1 MLEIWLQGPPRATR
15 NGRPVEDVRGTKA
28 WALLAHLLLSRTPVP
43 RRRLGVLLFP
53 DAADPAAAL
62 RWNLSQLR
70 RGLGLGLEGDPVV
83 LTLPAS
89 TRVDVEVMTG
99 VDVADACD
107 VALDAAPLLDGVTVG
122 GEAEDFDRW
131 LDGERRH
138 LDGIRA
144 DVLREA
150 ALGRL
155 SRGDP
160 AGAVPLATRV
170 LELDPYDENA
180 AVLLVRALREAG
192 DPRRAREVAEAVATR
207 LRNELGTNP
216 TSALWSAAHAS
227 PGGTP
232 LTGGRPVV
240 QAQLEAGEAALAAGV
255 PDAGVDALREAV
267 GGARALDDLP
277 LLATTLTALGSALVH
292 AVRGTDQDALVLLHE
307 AVTAAAA
314 CDLPR
319 TGARASRELG
329 YVDLLRG
336 RYERAGHWFDGATAL
351 AVDDEELAW
360 VSGFA
365 GGARTDVGDHAGAGA
380 LLDEAVGRAEASGAL
395 QAEAMAYTW
404 RGRLRMLQDDDDG
417 AVADLDAAIDI
428 GRRLA
433 WRSFL
438 PWPQTLHADV
448 RRRRGEA
455 DAAVAA
461 LQPVLATSRQVGDP
475 CWESAALRSLGL
487 ATVSRGRLAEGLELL
502 EDAPRQCRRLPDTYL
517 WIELWG
523 VDALADVGSAHGLEQ
538 AEGWITSLEQA
549 SSLHGMGSLHQNVA
563 RYRAR

>member
-1 MLEIWLQGPPRATR
+1 MLEIWLQGPPRAMR
-15 NGRPVEDVRGTKA
+15 DGCPVDDVRGTKA
-28 WALLAHLLLSRTPVP
+28 WALLAHLLLSRTPVS
-43 RRRLGVLLFP
+43 RRRLGALLFP
-53 DAADPAAAL
+53 DAVDPAAAL

-89 TRVDVEVMTG
+89 ARVDVEVMTG
-99 VDVADACD
+99 IDVVDACD

-122 GEAEDFDRW
+122 SEGDEFDRW

-138 LDGIRA
+138 LDGIRS

-180 AVLLVRALREAG
+180 AVLLVRALSEAG
-192 DPRRAREVAEAVATR
+192 DAGRAREVAETVTLR
-207 LRNELGTNP
+207 LRQELGTDP

-227 PGGTP
+227 PGRTL

-307 AVTAAAA
+307 AVAAAA
-314 CDLPR
+314 ASDLPA

-336 RYERAGHWFDGATAL
+336 RYERAAHWFDSATAL
-351 AVDDEELAW
+351 AVDDEGRAW
-360 VSGFA
+360 TTGYA

-380 LLDEAVGRAEASGAL
+380 LLDEAVGRAEAGGSL
-395 QAEAMAYTW
+395 QAAAMAYTW
-404 RGRLRMLQDDDDG
+404 RGRLRMLQDDDSG
-417 AVADLDAAIDI
+417 AVADLDVAIDI

-448 RRRRGEA
+448 LRRRGDA
-455 DAAVAA
+455 DVALAA
-461 LQPVLATSRQVGDP
+461 LQAVLATSRQVGDP
-475 CWESAALRSLGL
+475 CWESAALRGLGL
-487 ATVSRGRLAEGLELL
+487 ATVARGRLAEGLELL
-502 EDAPRQCRRLPDTYL
+502 EDAPRQCRRLPDSYL

-538 AEGWITSLEQA
+538 ADGWITSLERA
-549 SSLHGMGSLHQNVA
+549 SSRHGMGSLHRNVA